1 MLGDNDVARCDVIWR
16 QTRLKRHLPGRLPDD
31 ANDSPS
37 FGSDVLQLIPKS
49 RWLITY
55 RVNSVLLVNHG
66 DPPVVRRADRV
77 GLDLRLRG
85 TRHDAQLIVRQLAPE
100 RLVALSLSE
109 RPEQNCGPFGR
120 TAASKGMLQRAALAI
135 GRVPDDRCSI
145 SRERWVNP
153 ANRKPI
159 TGTGPGCG
167 ATANAN
173 TGYPRNG
180 SWPMWCFRG
189 QRYFAFGLH
198 QLGARRGGAPQ
209 EAAVEEGLE
218 GARQDG
224 APFLQ
229 AGQLLR
235 ILNQAAQEGG
245 DGGERLGG
253 GLGLGVRAGHADR
266 RLPRVPRACRDRRQE
281 QRPAGDRLAMPARD
295 RRGGR
300 RCSTSRRRAR
310 RRRAASR
317 QGARSCVVKPPQP
330 HWFFISSKMI
340 FPIAPIAIELAE
352 RLRRPRRAR

>member
-100 RLVALSLSE
+100 RLGALSE

-120 TAASKGMLQRAALAI
+120 TAASEGMLQRAALAI

-173 TGYPRNG
+173 TGY
-180 SWPMWCFRG
+180 S
-189 QRYFAFGLH
+189 LS
-198 QLGARRGGAPQ
+198 ARRTGQNDLLADVTVGAEICRSLKVLTALGVP
-209 EAAVEEGLE
+209 V
-218 GARQDG
+218 
-224 APFLQ
+224 
-229 AGQLLR
+229 AGS
-235 ILNQAAQEGG
+235 
-245 DGGERLGG
+245 
-253 GLGLGVRAGHADR
+253 GVRATA
-266 RLPRVPRACRDRRQE
+266 E
-281 QRPAGDRLAMPARD
+281 
-295 RRGGR
+295 
-300 RCSTSRRRAR
+300 SR
-310 RRRAASR
+310 
-317 QGARSCVVKPPQP
+317 
-330 HWFFISSKMI
+330 
-340 FPIAPIAIELAE
+340 
-352 RLRRPRRAR
+352 